1 MRNWETTEECVPRK
15 NSKIAIAHFYLW
27 IYWCCQDKPHTD
39 DWKMETIHSQFA
51 RSLYSHRLLTCLFA
65 CMHAYSPQEDSDL
78 SKYSLTQ
85 KFNSQN
91 FCISIIHFFSLYCIL
106 FLRHD
111 IHFIVHTSSSFD
123 SIVFCFVF
131 FFNIWCDN
139 WKIVSNAIFRI
150 FYFSYSVLQRHIHRA
165 ECTFPINLKRLTVE
179 SGWPRVEFF
188 SENLIRWDSQLCVCM
203 NVCSCVCVLDLS
215 LQWNMSPHFKIA
227 FGKTVKRGIYL
238 TDLICM
244 FRD

>member
-27 IYWCCQDKPHTD
+27 IYWCCQDRPHTD

-123 SIVFCFVF
+123 SIVFFLF
-131 FFNIWCDN
+131 
-139 WKIVSNAIFRI
+139 IFSI
-150 FYFSYSVLQRHIHRA
+150 FDVTIEKSFRMQFLEYSISRTLFYSVTSIEQNALFQSI
-165 ECTFPINLKRLTVE
+165 
-179 SGWPRVEFF
+179 W
-188 SENLIRWDSQLCVCM
+188 
-203 NVCSCVCVLDLS
+203 
-215 LQWNMSPHFKIA
+215 
-227 FGKTVKRGIYL
+227 
-238 TDLICM
+238 
-244 FRD
+244 RD